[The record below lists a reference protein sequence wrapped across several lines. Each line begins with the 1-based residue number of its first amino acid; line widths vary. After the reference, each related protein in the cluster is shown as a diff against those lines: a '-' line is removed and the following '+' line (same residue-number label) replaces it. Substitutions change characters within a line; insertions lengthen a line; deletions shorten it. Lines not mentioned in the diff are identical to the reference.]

1 VGKVTPALAS
11 RLEAAGGDGL
21 LEIVVELEGPP
32 PPKAV
37 ERDDRRAALEAMKE
51 RFRTAAGPVEQ
62 AIQAVGGEVTGKA
75 WINHTLRARVP
86 AKSVPRIVEHA
97 SVAAVDVP
105 KPLEPER

>member
-11 RLEAAGGDGL
+11 RLEAAADDGL

-37 ERDDRRAALEAMKE
+37 GRESRQAAMEAQKEGFRAAAD
-51 RFRTAAGPVEQ
+51 PVEQ
-62 AIQAVGGEVTGKA
+62 AIRAAGGEVTGKA

-86 AKSVPRIVEHA
+86 ARSVPGIVEHA

-105 KPLEPER
+105 KPLEPEG